1 LGTDELDA
9 SGFGRRAREHLA
21 IIETANIGT
30 LDVVADR
37 MIEAVKR
44 DRLIYTAGTGHSL
57 ALVLETFYR
66 AGGLACIRPIYYPPL
81 LPLSGAL
88 TSTRQENAT
97 GLAVR
102 MLERLELDKGDL
114 AFLFSHSAA
123 NAVPVELAAALHTAG
138 VEVVVVASSVHVRAA
153 GRHPTALDFADH
165 LLDTQAPYGD
175 AAYPAP
181 GGTWM
186 APLSTLASV
195 YLWSLLLVR
204 LADRARLSGIRLPV
218 WTSANVGGGQEGNR
232 VLADAYARRIP
243 EL

>member
-1 LGTDELDA
+1 
-9 SGFGRRAREHLA
+9 
-21 IIETANIGT
+21 
-30 LDVVADR
+30 

-44 DRLIYTAGTGHSL
+44 GRLIYTAGTGHSL

-81 LPLSGAL
+81 LPLAGAL
-88 TSTRQENAT
+88 NSTRQENAT
-97 GLAVR
+97 GLAAR
-102 MLERLELDKGDL
+102 MLERLGVQKGDL

-123 NAVPVELAAALHTAG
+123 NTVPVELAAALHAAD
-138 VEVVVVASSVHVRAA
+138 VEVVVVASSVHVQVA
-153 GRHPTALDFADH
+153 GRHPTALEFADH

-175 AAYPAP
+175 TAYPAA

-195 YLWSLLLVR
+195 YLWNLLLVR

-218 WTSANVGGGQEGNR
+218 WTSANVGGGQERNGA
-232 VLADAYARRIP
+232 LIEAYAHRIP